1 LLIIHSTRLSPKKK
15 KASVEEKG
23 NCELLT
29 EDFRNW
35 IQKLDFLPWIGIK
48 TKFTDGCFAFRRV
61 EEERERKKLKK
72 NNTLIVEKKNQN
84 DLRVGNETIKV
95 IYFRNWLVTAIKRC

>member
-1 LLIIHSTRLSPKKK
+1 LLIIHSTRLSPKKKK

-72 NNTLIVEKKNQN
+72 NNTLIVEKKKSKWSARRKWN
-84 DLRVGNETIKV
+84 DQGDIFSK
-95 IYFRNWLVTAIKRC
+95 LVSDSY